1 MVFKSVVRKLS
12 ILCTFFR
19 KNMSVE
25 QVKEAMS
32 LSRSSLFYNSNILS
46 SLDPEDEDKDDDS
59 VEEMTKML
67 YFLNFEVGAI

>member
-1 MVFKSVVRKLS
+1 
-12 ILCTFFR
+12 
-19 KNMSVE
+19 MSVE

-46 SLDPEDEDKDDDS
+46 SLDPEDEDKDEDS

-67 YFLNFEVGAI
+67 YFLNFEVSAI

>member
-1 MVFKSVVRKLS
+1 
-12 ILCTFFR
+12 
-19 KNMSVE
+19 MSVE
-25 QVKEAMS
+25 QVKEALS

-46 SLDPEDEDKDDDS
+46 SLDPVDEDKEDDS